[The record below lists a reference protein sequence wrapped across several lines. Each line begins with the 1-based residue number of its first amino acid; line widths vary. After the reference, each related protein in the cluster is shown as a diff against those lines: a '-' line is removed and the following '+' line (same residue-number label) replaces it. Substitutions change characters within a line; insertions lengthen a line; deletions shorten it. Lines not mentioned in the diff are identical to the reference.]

1 MASSYDVVSRSD
13 GSETQSISSET
24 LSLRLSQAV
33 NDTVGSE
40 AFYSALNEDACM
52 VAAEEWRQ
60 ADRGV
65 RHSAR
70 KEDQQARY
78 WSYLFDNLHRVV
90 DEIYCTCEADQ
101 SSVECEVRNETS
113 RGSCIVSFCSL
124 VIERVQ

>member
-1 MASSYDVVSRSD
+1 
-13 GSETQSISSET
+13 
-24 LSLRLSQAV
+24 
-33 NDTVGSE
+33 
-40 AFYSALNEDACM
+40 M

-101 SSVECEVRNETS
+101 SSVECEEVIMTLEVCKKDFETLM
-113 RGSCIVSFCSL
+113 RQ
-124 VIERVQ
+124 IEKST